1 MNRTFNIQIR
11 QKILPN
17 SDLGVYN
24 SISNENVRCDKRT
37 NFMDDAL
44 FY

>member
-17 SDLGVYN
+17 SDFGVY